1 MSLSFKRKGS
11 VFFFNEDTYL
21 LLLGLFRL
29 IKLGVGLSSLFI
41 GLILIAQ
48 EIVNIAACY
57 NDIVCV
63 LKNTE
68 D

>member
-1 MSLSFKRKGS
+1 MSLRFKRKGS
-11 VFFFNEDTYL
+11 VFSNEDTYL

-29 IKLGVGLSSLFI
+29 IELGVGLSSLFI

-57 NDIVCV
+57 NDIVRV
-63 LKNTE
+63 L
-68 D
+68 

>member
-11 VFFFNEDTYL
+11 VFFNEDTYL

-29 IKLGVGLSSLFI
+29 IELGVGLSSLFI

-57 NDIVCV
+57 NDIVRV
-63 LKNTE
+63 L
-68 D
+68 

>member
-1 MSLSFKRKGS
+1 MSLSFKRKES
-11 VFFFNEDTYL
+11 VFFYEDTYL

-29 IKLGVGLSSLFI
+29 IELGVGLSSLFI

-57 NDIVCV
+57 NDIVRV
-63 LKNTE
+63 L
-68 D
+68 